1 VSRVIE
7 DFGLPVNP
15 VTPTLSYYDMTIR
28 QGINDKFDLTLIVNN
43 LLDAKPKR
51 TPNGYFDQGGVDTT
65 WYGPII
71 FGRSYTVQAR
81 VVF

>member
-1 VSRVIE
+1 
-7 DFGLPVNP
+7 
-15 VTPTLSYYDMTIR
+15 MR
-28 QGINDKFDLTLIVNN
+28 QGVGEKFDFTFIVNN
-43 LLDAKPKR
+43 LLNAKAKR

-81 VVF
+81 ARF